1 MSIVAMKRKSEAS
14 RNLSGK
20 SNGGF
25 SLNNPRRVDA
35 HSGETSIQTRMRGL
49 GYIGHGGKNGKFP
62 IRPVLSQY
70 SNTYDPYTGPRAS
83 VKNNSG
89 MLSERLRCCDPVVQ
103 QTSALDGETYIRN
116 LVTKT
121 VKPDTCNNLVNEHS
135 GTAVTNTESTNAL
148 CKKQMNYV
156 MAPQMDYD
164 TYYRTAFLNKNG
176 LPLPPGK
183 EHYPPM
189 ISRNRTACGSGSI
202 AGFTYEEFKAMK
214 TCPS

>member
-25 SLNNPRRVDA
+25 SLNNPRRVES
-35 HSGETSIQTRMRGL
+35 HSGETSIQTRMKGL
-49 GYIGHGGKNGKFP
+49 GYVGHGGKNGKFP

-70 SNTYDPYTGPRAS
+70 SNTYDPYTGARVS

-89 MLSERLRCCDPVVQ
+89 MLSDRLRCCVPVVQ
-103 QTSALDGETYIRN
+103 QASALHSSLYIKN
-116 LVTKT
+116 LVTQTISRDTSENNSGKAPVCSDGISTKT
-121 VKPDTCNNLVNEHS
+121 YNKQLNYVKP
-135 GTAVTNTESTNAL
+135 
-148 CKKQMNYV
+148 
-156 MAPQMDYD
+156 PPMDYES
-164 TYYRTAFLNKNG
+164 YYRTRFLTNHC

-189 ISRNRTACGSGSI
+189 VSRNRNGCATGSYVGI
-202 AGFTYEEFKAMK
+202 TYEQFKAMK
-214 TCPS
+214 ACPS